1 MKFRLILLTALL
13 AISALIQAPASAVDK
28 PVIESFSASQTDID
42 LNSKDLKIDFE
53 VIVSHIAGIENRS
66 TTLLLTNSKNNS
78 ISTSLVRTDTPIDYT
93 KNKVI
98 FRGTI
103 DFPRTFEPGVYTY
116 SLNDGLTSNLSNGS
130 KISTNTVLG
139 SALRNLKGAESGIL
153 VRSGGFL
160 DLDYSTINGPAYGL
174 QTDKTYINT
183 AKYPSPIAPV
193 WKVGETFTPSDY
205 FEEVVQDVR
214 LEITTSSPKIC
225 TTDGK
230 TMKLVAI
237 GECTFT
243 ISTPRTKDYKAKSIL
258 QTVSITTER
267 STQKLFVQNIPPRK
281 VQTLPI
287 TLTLATVYAS
297 GATTVEYIF
306 PKSITP
312 EICAVAGYSL
322 KVISGGDCVLTY
334 QSLGNTSYLPSEIYT
349 QTIVFEKEIQTISFT
364 LPLTAKVTDKTINLI
379 ATSSSG
385 NPVTYTSTP
394 INSCTVSGSVLNLLL
409 AGNCSVTATQAGTST
424 LAPVSATATLMLTGS
439 VMSDKKSIT
448 CVKGKSTKKVSGTNP
463 KCPKGYKL
471 KK

>member
-1 MKFRLILLTALL
+1 MKFRLVPLTAIL

-78 ISTSLVRTDTPIDYT
+78 ISTSLLRTDTPIDYT
-93 KNKVI
+93 KNKVT

-130 KISTNTVLG
+130 KINTNTVLG
-139 SALRNLKGAESGIL
+139 PILRNLKGAESGIL

-174 QTDKTYINT
+174 QTNKIYINT

-205 FEEVVQDVR
+205 FEEVVSDVR

-230 TMKLVAI
+230 TMKLVTI

-243 ISTPRTKDYKAKSIL
+243 ISTPRTKDYKVNSIL
-258 QTVSITTER
+258 QTVSITAER

-281 VQTLPI
+281 VETLPI

-297 GATTVEYIF
+297 GVNTVEYIF
-306 PKSITP
+306 PKSTTP

-334 QSLGNTSYLPSEIYT
+334 QSLGNTSYLPSEVFT
-349 QTIVFEKEIQTISFT
+349 QTIVFEKAIQTISFT
-364 LPLTAKVTDKTINLI
+364 LLTTAKVTDKIINLT

-394 INSCTVSGSVLNLLL
+394 ISTCTISGSVLNLLQ
-409 AGNCSVTATQAGTST
+409 AGNCSVTATQVGTSI
-424 LAPVSATATLMLTGS
+424 LAPVSATATLMVTGS
-439 VMSDKKSIT
+439 VISDKKSIT